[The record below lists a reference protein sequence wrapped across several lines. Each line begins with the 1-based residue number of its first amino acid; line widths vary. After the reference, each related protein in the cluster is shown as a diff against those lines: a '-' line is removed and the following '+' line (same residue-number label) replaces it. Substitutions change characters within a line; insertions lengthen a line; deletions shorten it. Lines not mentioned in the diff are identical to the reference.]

1 MSFLSVKVDG
11 AANVRK
17 MYAKAK
23 AAAVSDDIP
32 RRIADDTLKRM
43 QRDAPKGQSSRRSI
57 DLAPLLKRYD
67 RKRRHQVL
75 EGIRIDGQEAR
86 RKALAVEFGTSR
98 HGPIAPFINKN
109 RQERSIFGEWKRR
122 WRNAIKKV
130 SR

>member
-1 MSFLSVKVDG
+1 MTFLKVEVTG
-11 AANVRK
+11 AKKVRK
-17 MYAKAK
+17 MYSKAK
-23 AAAVSDDIP
+23 AAAVSDEIP
-32 RRIADDTLKRM
+32 RRIADDTLRRM
-43 QRDAPKGQSSRRSI
+43 QRDAPKGQSSGRSI
-57 DLAPLLKRYD
+57 DIGATLKRYD